1 MFSHDKSSAASSWDS
16 SSLIACS
23 FTWRRN
29 VLVSS
34 CAFRWKDTHT
44 VFCRMTMAVR
54 CTKCATGIDE
64 LRESLQV
71 SRQMGNSFGRMETL
85 CAKRV
90 LIFNLM
96 NSCRWRQDPL
106 LHFRDY
112 FDEAGGIITQVPVS
126 CLCSPVPGL
135 VHPGTLPLVQVSG
148 TRAQTFD
155 KVLAGQWATGW
166 ALGEPSEVCN
176 IHYLRTAWVPWLH
189 GFVLSVLLAKI
200 VSHAQVRV
208 PTLTWEFAWA
218 QLS

>member
-1 MFSHDKSSAASSWDS
+1 
-16 SSLIACS
+16 
-23 FTWRRN
+23 
-29 VLVSS
+29 
-34 CAFRWKDTHT
+34 
-44 VFCRMTMAVR
+44 
-54 CTKCATGIDE
+54 
-64 LRESLQV
+64 
-71 SRQMGNSFGRMETL
+71 
-85 CAKRV
+85 
-90 LIFNLM
+90 
-96 NSCRWRQDPL
+96 
-106 LHFRDY
+106 
-112 FDEAGGIITQVPVS
+112 
-126 CLCSPVPGL
+126 
-135 VHPGTLPLVQVSG
+135 LPLVQVSG